1 MKSSRIKRVLLCVAV
16 AGAIAAAQADLRAE
30 TVTPVAPPVRLAPPP
45 KAAAQPG
52 TPSGAKPAA
61 PAATTFKPPPPLMSE
76 PTVQVSPL
84 QAIDPDS
91 AGVLDQSKGGFGV
104 DMWAG
109 ASRDLVQRLVPQLP
123 AAAPSPLMHDLM
135 RRLLLSVATAPAG
148 ERAEPGLVA
157 LRIERLAAMGDADG
171 VKDLLTAAPKGTDEA
186 SSRTRVESGFLAD
199 DTKSACDDVGKNIAR
214 YPTAYWQKAFAFC
227 QAVGGEKEKARL
239 AISLLREAEADKDP
253 AFFTL
258 AGVLLGDSKKK
269 ADIANAPTALEI
281 AMLRAAKQPLP
292 AAAADSDNA
301 AVLKAVAAYADAD
314 PVIRVKA
321 AERAE
326 AAGMLSAN
334 QLAKIYSDV
343 SFKPEEIDNA
353 LSEAEKDGG
362 PRGRA
367 LLYQAAV
374 KQGVSSAR
382 AEVLQ
387 AAWKMARKAGIY
399 ETSARVNA
407 PLLFELTPSS
417 ELTWF
422 AAEAGRALFVANEPG
437 HAFAWYDFVAGA
449 HDTDAQKIQAQLW
462 PVAALAD
469 TEKHVTVN
477 DDAVKQWLAA
487 EKDLNADGW
496 QERAALLLG
505 LMNALGEATDP
516 AARDSLIDAA
526 HAQTDMPG
534 LALWISL
541 GQATDDN
548 HIGETVLLSM
558 LALGPAGPGGASA
571 IVDQGVVASLAAVGL
586 GDEARRLAV
595 EAAVGH
601 GL

>member
-1 MKSSRIKRVLLCVAV
+1 M
-16 AGAIAAAQADLRAE
+16 
-30 TVTPVAPPVRLAPPP
+30 P
-45 KAAAQPG
+45 
-52 TPSGAKPAA
+52 
-61 PAATTFKPPPPLMSE
+61 E
-76 PTVQVSPL
+76 PTVEVSPL

-109 ASRDLVQRLVPQLP
+109 ASRALVQRLLPQLP
-123 AAAPSPLMHDLM
+123 AAAPSPVMHDLM

-148 ERAEPGLVA
+148 ERGEQGLVA
-157 LRIERLAAMGDADG
+157 LRIERLAAMGDAEG
-171 VKDLLTAAPKGTDEA
+171 VKELLAVAPKGTDEA
-186 SSRTRVESGFLAD
+186 LSRTRVESNFLAD
-199 DTKSACDDVGKNIAR
+199 DIKSACDEVGKNIAQ

-227 QAVGGEKEKARL
+227 QTVGGEKEKARL
-239 AISLLREAEADKDP
+239 AVSLLREGEADKDP
-253 AFFTL
+253 AFFAL
-258 AGVLLGDSKKK
+258 AAVLFGDSKKK
-269 ADIANAPTALEI
+269 ADIASAPSALEI

-292 AAAADSDNA
+292 AAATESDNA

-314 PVIRVKA
+314 PVIRIKA

-326 AAGMLSAN
+326 AAGVLPADQM
-334 QLAKIYSDV
+334 AKIYSEIT
-343 SFKPEEIDNA
+343 FKPDEIDNA

-387 AAWKMARKAGIY
+387 AAWKMARKAGVY
-399 ETSARVNA
+399 GTSARVNA

-422 AAEAGRALFVANEPG
+422 AAEAGRALFVANERSR
-437 HAFAWYDFVAGA
+437 ALAWYDFAAGA
-449 HDTDAQKIQAQLW
+449 HDTDAQKIQTQLW
-462 PVAALAD
+462 PVAVLSD

-487 EKDLNADGW
+487 EKELNADGW
-496 QERAALLLG
+496 QDRAALFLG

-516 AARDSLIDAA
+516 TARDSLIDAA

-548 HIGETVLLSM
+548 RIGETVLLSM
-558 LALGPAGPGGASA
+558 LALGSAGPGGASA
-571 IVDQGVVASLAAVGL
+571 IVDQGAVASLAAVGL
-586 GDEARRLAV
+586 GDEARRLAI